1 MTAEEID
8 DQEVEVEEV
17 IDEEIEEELED
28 QVLDPEVVEEEDESI
43 TITFKRSTLF
53 AILIPIAFIIGL
65 GSGYLVW
72 GRDGGSAV
80 TSTEGSQPVEAAN
93 QPIPRYDV
101 SVSDDDPAIGPEDA
115 LVTVIEFSDFEC
127 PFCRRH
133 TLETAPRILSEYEG
147 RIRYVFKD
155 FPLTSIHP
163 NAFPAS
169 EAAHC
174 AREQGEFW
182 AFHDLLFELEL
193 PLGPSTYV
201 QYAED
206 LGLNISQFT
215 ECVDERKYSEQVQA
229 NFDFAAQ
236 LGVRSTP
243 TFFING
249 IAVVGAQ
256 PFATFQEVIEGE
268 LSGTNN

>member
-8 DQEVEVEEV
+8 DQEIEIEVEA
-17 IDEEIEEELED
+17 EEELED
-28 QVLDPEVVEEEDESI
+28 QDLDAEVVEEEDESI
-43 TITFKRSTLF
+43 TITLKRSTFF

-72 GRDGGSAV
+72 GRGGSAT
-80 TSTEGSQPVEAAN
+80 TSTQGNQPVEAAD
-93 QPIPRYDV
+93 QTLPRYDV
-101 SVSDDDPAIGPEDA
+101 PVSNDDPAIGPA
-115 LVTVIEFSDFEC
+115 NAPVTVIEFSDFEC

-147 RIRYVFKD
+147 EIRYVFKD

-193 PLGPSTYV
+193 PLGPATYV

-215 ECVDERKYSEQVQA
+215 QCVDERKYSELVQA

-243 TFFING
+243 TFFVNG

-256 PFATFQEVIEGE
+256 PFATFQEIIEGE